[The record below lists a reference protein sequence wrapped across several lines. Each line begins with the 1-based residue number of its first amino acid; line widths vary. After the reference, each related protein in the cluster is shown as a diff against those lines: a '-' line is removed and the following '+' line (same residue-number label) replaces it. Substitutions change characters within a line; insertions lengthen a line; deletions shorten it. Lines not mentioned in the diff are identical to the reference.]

1 MSKSERLF
9 PQPQLRLQHR
19 LQTTKT
25 STPPARPPR
34 TPMATAPLRPRLHAG
49 SAPTCE
55 PAGDLNT
62 PEEGLQRYGR
72 RSPAPPPSFSSFPSS
87 HASRSSFPLIQSLFS
102 GFLSSAARSR
112 ASFVGKRSAETSFRW
127 KKDKNGGGG
136 GGGRGRWYSSAIWAA
151 FVFPLLAGQCSAGSP
166 NEIQSSIGLKNEPV
180 FGESIRNVT
189 VAAGREATLSCI
201 VDSLGDYR
209 LCLLVHSQFDR
220 LLDLCLSPK
229 ATVSFDSAFNPRNPQ
244 LSLQSVQSI
253 SRFGLSSTVY
263 LSVKPSVLYS
273 LSLQL
278 FGLESVYLY
287 SLHACFHY
295 CLRGQTAFVGGSVDC
310 WSIMLFPCL
319 AACSPEDSDIDTCV
333 GVVGVAEVS
342 DKSLAWPV
350 QGSTSR
356 RAMDSC
362 NARTS
367 NDGHS
372 LRHSGTDLGVAR
384 QW

>member
-19 LQTTKT
+19 LHTTKT

-87 HASRSSFPLIQSLFS
+87 HASRSSFPLLQSLFS

-151 FVFPLLAGQCSAGSP
+151 FVFPLLAGQCSGKCELYCAGSGG
-166 NEIQSSIGLKNEPV
+166 IQL
-180 FGESIRNVT
+180 
-189 VAAGREATLSCI
+189 
-201 VDSLGDYR
+201 
-209 LCLLVHSQFDR
+209 
-220 LLDLCLSPK
+220 
-229 ATVSFDSAFNPRNPQ
+229 
-244 LSLQSVQSI
+244 
-253 SRFGLSSTVY
+253 RFGTLNS
-263 LSVKPSVLYS
+263 PFF
-273 LSLQL
+273 L
-278 FGLESVYLY
+278 FEALGYWV
-287 SLHACFHY
+287 
-295 CLRGQTAFVGGSVDC
+295 T
-310 WSIMLFPCL
+310 
-319 AACSPEDSDIDTCV
+319 
-333 GVVGVAEVS
+333 GVVFFFYRPCFVS
-342 DKSLAWPV
+342 
-350 QGSTSR
+350 QYGG
-356 RAMDSC
+356 
-362 NARTS
+362 N
-367 NDGHS
+367 
-372 LRHSGTDLGVAR
+372 SGL
-384 QW
+384 